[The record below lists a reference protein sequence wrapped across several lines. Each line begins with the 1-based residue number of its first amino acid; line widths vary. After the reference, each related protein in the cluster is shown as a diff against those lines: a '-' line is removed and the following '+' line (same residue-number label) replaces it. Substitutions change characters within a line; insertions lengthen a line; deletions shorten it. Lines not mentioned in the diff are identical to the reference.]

1 MPSENEIAVGKFWD
15 VLWTKGDQ
23 SVAEDIFDP
32 GFRDLDPDWP
42 SGADGGIAA
51 MNRNMDGPRKTGA
64 GART

>member
-42 SGADGGIAA
+42 SGAEGGS
-51 MNRNMDGPRKTGA
+51 RR
-64 GART
+64 